1 MKFLS
6 PRVAL
11 CLSKSTIRLYVGY
24 CCNVWAGIPSCY
36 LDLLENLKK
45 QVFRFVAASIELLSQ
60 RRNVVSLSLFY
71 SNYFIRCLIELDKL
85 VPLPYSPGR
94 PLAIYPLDFSVTIPR
109 FFKDVHVKYF
119 FSRTARPWNS
129 SNAVCFLDGFKF
141 VVNRH
146 VLTVG
151 PF

>member
-11 CLSKSTIRLYVGY
+11 CLCKSTIRLYVGY

-85 VPLPYSPGR
+85 VPLP
-94 PLAIYPLDFSVTIPR
+94 SVTIPR

-129 SNAVCFLDGFKF
+129 SNAVCFLNCFKSI
-141 VVNRH
+141 VNRH